1 MTVKEI
7 SKTVNKTERSV
18 RNWIEKVAE
27 KSSVMAEK
35 SSVMAEKSSASN
47 STHPA
52 DYTLDETIEIIETG
66 LGKNAAAVFRANAE
80 NKIVSSEYVTRNEIA
95 GIITAV
101 MKEIIPLITNQK
113 TVTNQIE
120 FIQDYYS
127 ILGYCNIKKIKI
139 TFSDAIRFGK
149 EAAKISRENDIE
161 IRNVSDEHYGT
172 VGSYHIDI
180 LKKVFAV

>member
-27 KSSVMAEK
+27 KSSA
-35 SSVMAEKSSASN
+35 MAEKSSASN